1 VDYYSLRFQIE
12 FNFRDAKQYW
22 GLEDFMNV
30 SPTAVTN
37 AVNLAFLMVN
47 LSLLLLRP
55 FRQRQ
60 PDFSI
65 LDLKAHYRAQRY
77 LHETIKL
84 LPISP
89 DPALISEIESKVLT
103 LGAIHG
109 PKALQ
114 PAA

>member
-1 VDYYSLRFQIE
+1 
-12 FNFRDAKQYW
+12 
-22 GLEDFMNV
+22 MNV

-47 LSLLLLRP
+47 LSVLLLRP

-84 LPISP
+84 LPVSP
-89 DPALISEIESKVLT
+89 DPDLIPQIERQVLA
-103 LGAIHG
+103 LGAIHVS
-109 PKALQ
+109 KHLQ
-114 PAA
+114 TAA